1 MYINDIVACIFE
13 LHMYYHLYIWFLLS
27 YFLEHSSMRILCSK
41 KNALKT
47 LTEYERMLCYGEKA
61 RRFAEELATSDDIKN
76 ELIKKN
82 RKRCFYISTLFIVY
96 LTSINI

>member
-61 RRFAEELATSDDIKN
+61 RRFAEELATSDDIKIQTDKN
-76 ELIKKN
+76 EQLKM
-82 RKRCFYISTLFIVY
+82 LFLSQLSLLFV
-96 LTSINI
+96 